1 MSDMPPTQYNAQ
13 TIIDAA
19 ESKLQLEGV
28 NAAQTVYQQALFD
41 WVDDVTMG
49 DMVMNEENGMAAVIK
64 EEIAKLWLAYANLN
78 RKANLVS

>member
-1 MSDMPPTQYNAQ
+1 MSDIPPSQYNAQ

-19 ESKLQLEGV
+19 ELKLQSEGI
-28 NAAQTVYQQALFD
+28 NTAQTIYQQALFD

-49 DMVMNEENGMAAVIK
+49 DMDMSGENGTAVIK